1 MAVSSAA
8 ATATATGIEVRESG
22 RALSFHTE
30 MPHLVSTGSG
40 RLSTTVTLHPLPEGE
55 KMSNSDKSDPVIL
68 QDNLSEHKLGVLSSK
83 THVCDVCQKDFTR
96 KSNLLRHKNT
106 IHNKKKDYE
115 YNSCEQKFGR
125 EHYLPLQQKTVHE
138 VHDGQK
144 NYACDKCEK
153 KFGHKH
159 HLIKHKKTVHEGRKD
174 FACDNC
180 EKKFGR
186 EHHLLKHNK
195 IVHEGQKDYA
205 CDKCEKK
212 FGLKTSLFRHQ
223 RTVHEGCKDYACDK
237 CEKKFGLKTSL
248 FRHQRTVHEG
258 CQKDYA
264 CDKCE
269 KKFGLKISLLR
280 HQKTVHEGC
289 KDYACD
295 KCEKKF
301 GRKISLLRHQ
311 RTVHDGQKNYTCD
324 RCEKKFGQNQ
334 TLLIHL
340 KTVHEGRKDFACDK
354 CKKKFGHK
362 QNMLFHQRT
371 VHEKCNDYA
380 RKNCEQTF
388 GEKSTWIRHQ
398 KIVNVSRKDYLS
410 EKNVTLPRLSIFH
423 ETSEKVLSNNL
434 SDKCNEWT
442 HTRRPGARQRP
453 TNQRPWHR
461 SEPLR
466 DRKRRRQRDPSS
478 AQRQHLRRRPSHPRG
493 AQTQTSVLTL
503 GRSTQ
508 FRFNNPVE
516 AQHLK
521 CQQQQQQAKG
531 KPPVAPRKSPRSSSA
546 SCSSDADEPVN
557 FLGKLSKFE
566 MLARQTRQQA
576 NNVVSPKV
584 FPPGSLTTSV
594 PADQILPSS
603 VQQQQQQQQQQQYQ
617 PYYHNNH
624 AKSASFSTMG
634 RSSPLQNVTNF
645 ERCRNEDDARQCK
658 LTNQYNTNHNNS
670 IYQNVDDSNA
680 DLMTRSLG
688 RRWQEQIQPYRPQQ
702 QQQQQQ
708 YNNHHYHNHNQH
720 HHHHHQRRAASSQ
733 ELESTYNDENHNGN
747 GCENVD
753 NGYENGYE
761 NVFMGGGGG
770 MSTDDIMSRSFH
782 CQRDE
787 DLNQFSR
794 DFDMSQSLIV
804 AKTTTHTEFLKLEQY
819 GSNNGSR
826 YNLQQQQQQQLQQS
840 QQQQPQG
847 QVVVS
852 HRRAGSCDSYNNSAQ
867 NVGIPR
873 QKSPKQPSPAYNREV
888 RVPKQQSKHQQQHH
902 YQNFFTLPSNKPSE
916 PLYGRIMRP
925 LSPESERDAQER
937 MRRAYEQR
945 MREHGEKVR
954 REKAH
959 LEEMLATCTDYE
971 RQTSSG
977 SSNGKHVEQQQ
988 PRRKHE
994 EETILLSAVGYQ
1006 SPHLPY
1012 KKPTVGCRNGPRYS
1026 GRPKTPPPSEEEQ
1039 QQHHHH
1045 HHQPP
1050 LPPPPPPLPAT
1061 PESSDNCDDNKL
1073 LAATPNNN
1081 RAPQWPEQENGY
1093 AVVMK
1098 PNKQQNKVA
1107 ACYPA
1112 DSDNYNHL
1120 NDVSP
1125 SSSSQKFAPTTNE
1138 TTTHERVMCAEPQIP
1153 QQQQAQKKQER
1164 NEAAAAPPLPEKTI
1178 KLTYHNYE
1186 NFMPVINGNLSI
1198 YENIGASQ
1206 HNVNG
1211 DATTAGNNN
1220 VNNNI
1225 NEAVQSSQQQLVSNN
1240 NAGKRSLPQPPKKPA
1255 RTAPERHNN
1264 LLESTKLDVSNDDL
1278 LEAIEQLSQL
1288 SKPRNSSGSTTTT
1301 PIADHYQT
1309 PVKRLNGD
1317 NSKRLNDEY
1326 GDRADNN
1333 KDDSKADE
1341 AEKEQQRAQL
1351 EDQDRGKYMEFLEN
1365 EKQHILANMDSFKR
1379 SVAEIETQEEEI
1391 SRELELEK
1399 ALLSAEHE
1407 SESLKLEQDEAE
1419 LNRVQEK
1426 LRELEAEMAEDKA
1439 GQTQIQAE
1447 ARQRVLVAQQA
1458 CASLEEQL
1466 AEAEGRDD
1474 ERDSDLANRLAA
1486 QTDQLETERKAFE
1499 DLEFHHLEEEAS
1511 KLANREELQRYAEEL
1526 RAKVDARRLQL
1537 EQLESQRSDIKT
1549 TVLKEAKSLE
1559 RQKLAH
1565 LRRLEEGRNRL
1576 RTIDDEL
1583 ESLVK
1588 NVNDNLVA
1596 EKRSPSREDFDRI
1609 SRVTSESPIVN
1620 NNEGSGLARKTIE
1633 SLKEIERNRQLH
1645 LAKQGSQVI
1654 SEERRRVEELKRRVQ
1669 EEVRSQWE
1677 ERKMNCTSLNS
1688 VESGEESS
1696 SYSTGPTERE
1706 AQPTRVQSAASTGIS
1721 GAVQSSV
1728 TRARTHERASARI

>member
-8 ATATATGIEVRESG
+8 AATGIEVRESG

-40 RLSTTVTLHPLPEGE
+40 RLSTTVTLHPLPEGRTLVGQARG
-55 KMSNSDKSDPVIL
+55 SDLQISGQGIDPSHCVI
-68 QDNLSEHKLGVLSSK
+68 E
-83 THVCDVCQKDFTR
+83 
-96 KSNLLRHKNT
+96 
-106 IHNKKKDYE
+106 
-115 YNSCEQKFGR
+115 
-125 EHYLPLQQKTVHE
+125 
-138 VHDGQK
+138 
-144 NYACDKCEK
+144 
-153 KFGHKH
+153 
-159 HLIKHKKTVHEGRKD
+159 
-174 FACDNC
+174 
-180 EKKFGR
+180 
-186 EHHLLKHNK
+186 
-195 IVHEGQKDYA
+195 
-205 CDKCEKK
+205 
-212 FGLKTSLFRHQ
+212 
-223 RTVHEGCKDYACDK
+223 
-237 CEKKFGLKTSL
+237 
-248 FRHQRTVHEG
+248 
-258 CQKDYA
+258 
-264 CDKCE
+264 
-269 KKFGLKISLLR
+269 
-280 HQKTVHEGC
+280 
-289 KDYACD
+289 
-295 KCEKKF
+295 
-301 GRKISLLRHQ
+301 
-311 RTVHDGQKNYTCD
+311 
-324 RCEKKFGQNQ
+324 
-334 TLLIHL
+334 
-340 KTVHEGRKDFACDK
+340 
-354 CKKKFGHK
+354 
-362 QNMLFHQRT
+362 
-371 VHEKCNDYA
+371 
-380 RKNCEQTF
+380 
-388 GEKSTWIRHQ
+388 
-398 KIVNVSRKDYLS
+398 NVAGS
-410 EKNVTLPRLSIFH
+410 VTLHPLKGSTCVDGRAIHDAHRL
-423 ETSEKVLSNNL
+423 KQ
-434 SDKCNEWT
+434 
-442 HTRRPGARQRP
+442 G
-453 TNQRPWHR
+453 
-461 SEPLR
+461 
-466 DRKRRRQRDPSS
+466 
-478 AQRQHLRRRPSHPRG
+478 
-493 AQTQTSVLTL
+493 SVLTL

-521 CQQQQQQAKG
+521 CQQQQQAKG

-546 SCSSDADEPVN
+546 SCSSDTDEPVN

-566 MLARQTRQQA
+566 MLARQTRQQV

-594 PADQILPSS
+594 PADQILPTS

-702 QQQQQQ
+702 QQQQ
-708 YNNHHYHNHNQH
+708 YNNHHHHNHH
-720 HHHHHQRRAASSQ
+720 HQNHHQRRAASSQ

-747 GCENVD
+747 GYENVD

-761 NVFMGGGGG
+761 NVFTGGGG

-826 YNLQQQQQQQLQQS
+826 YNLQSQQQ

-847 QVVVS
+847 QVVVG

-867 NVGIPR
+867 NIGIPR

-888 RVPKQQSKHQQQHH
+888 RVPKQQSKHQQQQQHH

-971 RQTSSG
+971 RQTSSNG
-977 SSNGKHVEQQQ
+977 SSNGSNGKHVEQQQQQ

-1039 QQHHHH
+1039 HHQH

-1098 PNKQQNKVA
+1098 PSKQQNKVA

-1125 SSSSQKFAPTTNE
+1125 SSSQKFAPTTNE
-1138 TTTHERVMCAEPQIP
+1138 TTTHERIMYAEPQIP
-1153 QQQQAQKKQER
+1153 QQQQSQKKQER
-1164 NEAAAAPPLPEKTI
+1164 NEVAAAPPLPEKTI

-1206 HNVNG
+1206 HSVNG

-1240 NAGKRSLPQPPKKPA
+1240 NGGKRSLPRPPKKPA

-1288 SKPRNSSGSTTTT
+1288 SKPRNSSGSTTT

-1333 KDDSKADE
+1333 KDDGKADE
-1341 AEKEQQRAQL
+1341 SEKEQQRAQL
-1351 EDQDRGKYMEFLEN
+1351 EDQDRGKYMDFLEN

-1696 SYSTGPTERE
+1696 SYSTGPTESGSGSSDGADTGATEKLSPGSKLSEFTSSASPGSSGDSYTLLQTDRSRE
-1706 AQPTRVQSAASTGIS
+1706 
-1721 GAVQSSV
+1721 
-1728 TRARTHERASARI
+1728 ERAAFTEQETYDGNSSSIIDEGGNRPLSQTSSEMDSLGNVHIKLRDNKTKSQRPLTRYLPIKSESLDLRHHIETAGHPLPLIHDIGVDETSCSGYLSKMSKRFHHWNKRWFVFDRKRKTLSYYSDNHSRKPRGVIYFQSIEEVYIDHMNTVKSPHAELTFVVKSSSRVYHLMAPSSEAMRVWVDVIFTGAEGYHEFDPNS